1 MSLLSAVALLENE
14 GWHPGNCLTEELNA
28 DVSFS
33 KQTSTGMKITIPCY
47 VEGAKNMQ
55 SKYIYR
61 KKPCSFSV
69 PEKSNICGGMT
80 LASC

>member
-1 MSLLSAVALLENE
+1 MSLLSTTESE

-28 DVSFS
+28 EVSFS
-33 KQTSTGMKITIPCY
+33 KQTSTGMKTTIPCY
-47 VEGAKNMQ
+47 IEGAKNMQ

-61 KKPCSFSV
+61 KKPCSFRV
-69 PEKSNICGGMT
+69 PEKRNICSRMT